1 MAVIPRFIGPDR
13 PERPSVER
21 MRFDDWTLR
30 SAEPDRAAISDALV
44 ALTGI
49 VFQCNVEATRQRV
62 AVKRL
67 AQKADGA
74 SNQRLSVRLFIGK
87 GRNEN
92 DGRVMSTRAQD
103 IVQLDSAHLRHL
115 DV

>member
-1 MAVIPRFIGPDR
+1 MAVIPRFIGPDG
-13 PERPSVER
+13 PERHSVER

-30 SAEPDRAAISDALV
+30 SAEPDRAQRSATLV

-49 VFQCNVEATRQRV
+49 VSQCNVEAARQRV

-87 GRNEN
+87 GRDEN
-92 DGRVMSTRAQD
+92 DGRVMSTYAQD